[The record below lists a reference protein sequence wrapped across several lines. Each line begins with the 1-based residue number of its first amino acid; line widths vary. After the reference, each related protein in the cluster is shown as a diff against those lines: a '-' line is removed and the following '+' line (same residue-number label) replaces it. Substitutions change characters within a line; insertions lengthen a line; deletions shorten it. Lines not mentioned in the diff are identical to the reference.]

1 MAHKFF
7 VAEVDLEDVVELE
20 EGPQLLVVDAL
31 VSTQPLTMS
40 LFKICDMKKKMNW
53 RLNLQW

>member
-7 VAEVDLEDVVELE
+7 VVEVDLEDVVEVE

-31 VSTQPLTMS
+31 VSTQPLTMP
-40 LFKICDMKKKMNW
+40 LFKIWNMKKKMNW
-53 RLNLQW
+53 TLDLQW